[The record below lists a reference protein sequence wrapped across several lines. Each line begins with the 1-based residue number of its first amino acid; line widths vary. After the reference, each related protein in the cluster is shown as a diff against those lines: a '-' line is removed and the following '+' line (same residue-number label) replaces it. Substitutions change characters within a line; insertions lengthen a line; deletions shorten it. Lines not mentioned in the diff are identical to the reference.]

1 MLVRRSDAQSV
12 RQRFFIFIIV
22 MPFVG
27 IGDEI
32 GDKRNGDDLTRSKF
46 LTCISGWQLQIFI
59 FPLRYFV

>member
-1 MLVRRSDAQSV
+1 MPILTSLALLAMLVRRSDAQSV

-32 GDKRNGDDLTRSKF
+32 GDKKTG
-46 LTCISGWQLQIFI
+46 
-59 FPLRYFV
+59 